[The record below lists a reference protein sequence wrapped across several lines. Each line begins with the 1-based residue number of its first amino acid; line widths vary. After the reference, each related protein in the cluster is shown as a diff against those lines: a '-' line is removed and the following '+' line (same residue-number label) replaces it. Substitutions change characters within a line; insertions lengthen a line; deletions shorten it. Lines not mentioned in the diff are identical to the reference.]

1 MMMCPGGSVPALM
14 LSRSRRSHGGGAV
27 CRWGWRTQQS
37 AVRRSGGG
45 NPVGHSVG
53 CSSGNNIDNGD
64 INNDNI
70 NNNDMMTE
78 MMMRTDDDPNY
89 ITTNQTRTRT
99 RMRMRMRTMTTKTMM
114 TTMAMTRTR
123 TMTDNKDDND
133 DHEDLTF
140 LTQQPTY

>member
-45 NPVGHSVG
+45 NPVGHLVG
-53 CSSGNNIDNGD
+53 CSSGNNNIDDGD
-64 INNDNI
+64 INKKNI
-70 NNNDMMTE
+70 NNNDMMTD

-89 ITTNQTRTRT
+89 ITTN
-99 RMRMRMRTMTTKTMM
+99 
-114 TTMAMTRTR
+114 
-123 TMTDNKDDND
+123 
-133 DHEDLTF
+133 
-140 LTQQPTY
+140 